1 MSEKDLQE
9 RYEYIGRLI
18 RMILDEVIEIIRL
31 KTQEG
36 KDADT

>member
-9 RYEYIGRLI
+9 RYEYIGRLL

-36 KDADT
+36 KDADA